1 MGTSREIMKL
11 SATDL
16 SAPAAQFSLEAIS
29 CIPNFAIV
37 NYLAKS
43 RQHVV
48 LLRPSPANLQPGAR
62 AADPFPQF
70 NRLFPELR
78 WMVWE
83 QALSHERVLHVELR
97 EPLAVNDDESKD
109 ENEAETN
116 DGYSIVL
123 KERRAISKLFRVNA
137 ESRHVVLCFYRVQL
151 PCHYQWNGQLEE
163 NGTLYFNPELDT
175 LQFRNTKY
183 LAMFGHG
190 WTTLSGLLAPHSGT
204 GPEVH
209 HRDLRPREE
218 TPPPAEQEDMQPGQT
233 HYQDGSLHRRIGN
246 RQTRLFAIGGSIGNA
261 LFVSIGGALF
271 KASPVGLLLAF
282 IFYSCLIGLVN
293 NSMAEV
299 CVLMLISRGFVR
311 MARKWVDEA
320 LGFMAGFNLF
330 CYRAIC
336 IGFEII
342 AINVVLRPWR
352 NDVYCVLCL

>member
-1 MGTSREIMKL
+1 MPPTTLNTKGSASPEDVPHGTWDFFPWEPFPEYAGSKSVLYRSADRRVVAGATRESGTGTLTYPCDEFFYVIEGWARLVVHGREMFTL
-11 SATDL
+11 DRV
-16 SAPAAQFSLEAIS
+16 S

-183 LAMFGHG
+183 LAMFGH
-190 WTTLSGLLAPHSGT
+190 
-204 GPEVH
+204 
-209 HRDLRPREE
+209 D
-218 TPPPAEQEDMQPGQT
+218 
-233 HYQDGSLHRRIGN
+233 DG
-246 RQTRLFAIGGSIGNA
+246 
-261 LFVSIGGALF
+261 
-271 KASPVGLLLAF
+271 
-282 IFYSCLIGLVN
+282 
-293 NSMAEV
+293 
-299 CVLMLISRGFVR
+299 
-311 MARKWVDEA
+311 
-320 LGFMAGFNLF
+320 
-330 CYRAIC
+330 
-336 IGFEII
+336 
-342 AINVVLRPWR
+342 
-352 NDVYCVLCL
+352 